1 MRADTEDLFDRID
14 AAVFSGDE
22 FLSDATARKEFRD
35 YMARWERGLKAHEE
49 TAKELENENEPHTSD
64 PQSHSKRRRR

>member
-1 MRADTEDLFDRID
+1 MRAHTEGLCDSLD

-22 FLSDATARKEFRD
+22 FLMDATARQELRD

-49 TAKELENENEPHTSD
+49 TAKEVEKDLS
-64 PQSHSKRRRR
+64 

>member
-22 FLSDATARKEFRD
+22 FLSDAARKEFRD

-49 TAKELENENEPHTSD
+49 TAKELEKENEHASD